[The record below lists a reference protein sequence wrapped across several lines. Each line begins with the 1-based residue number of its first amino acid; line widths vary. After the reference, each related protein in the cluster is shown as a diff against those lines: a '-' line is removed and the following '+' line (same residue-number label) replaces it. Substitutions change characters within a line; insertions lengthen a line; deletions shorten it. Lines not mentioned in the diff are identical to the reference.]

1 MPGVRYPVGTAA
13 HHRYTV
19 DVMMNKT
26 QLYILKNLFSKEEGC
41 LNNILS
47 IIILFEF

>member
-1 MPGVRYPVGTAA
+1 MPGIRYPVGSAA
-13 HHRYTV
+13 HHRYAV

-26 QLYILKNLFSKEEGC
+26 QLYTLNNLFSKEEGY